1 MPTAGGMPLRARI
14 PINHEAI
21 AAFCQKWQIA
31 ELHLYG
37 SVLRDDFRPD
47 SDVDVLVTFA
57 PEVHWG
63 FGDHF
68 HMEEEIGGIMGR
80 KVDLVSRS
88 AVETSEN
95 YIRRRRILTTLA
107 PLYPAPEP
115 VPGDSSAPR
124 EEEPASGA
132 PAAGKPVAAPST
144 TWRDDSYLL
153 DILIAARHILKF
165 TEGVDWPK
173 FEKDRTCQYACM
185 HMIDFIARSVWKM
198 SEETTRAHP
207 EIPWECLGSARR
219 RLMREYLDV
228 LPDKVWEFIQREVP
242 PLLPLIEPLVPPE
255 GAEVA
260 WPGGRPPGA

>member
-1 MPTAGGMPLRARI
+1 V
-14 PINHEAI
+14 
-21 AAFCQKWQIA
+21 AAFCRKWQIA
-31 ELHLYG
+31 ALHLYG

-57 PEVHWG
+57 PEVHWS
-63 FGDHF
+63 FGKHMD
-68 HMEEEIGGIMGR
+68 MEEELGGILGR
-80 KVDLVSRS
+80 KVDLVPRDS
-88 AVETSEN
+88 VEKSEN
-95 YIRRRRILTTLA
+95 YIRRRRILSTLS

-115 VPGDSSAPR
+115 ALN
-124 EEEPASGA
+124 A
-132 PAAGKPVAAPST
+132 PAPPPRAEPPPAAPSPS
-144 TWRDDSYLL
+144 WRDDSYFL
-153 DILIAARHILKF
+153 DMLISVRHILKF

-198 SEETTRAHP
+198 SEATTRAHP
-207 EIPWECLGSARR
+207 EIPWEALGSARR
-219 RLMREYLDV
+219 RLMREYLEV

-260 WPGGRPPGA
+260 WPGGQPPGAAPLFDSPARLC